1 MTDSTLSAESG
12 LNSHLEGLL
21 WGDFSFS
28 PSSFGKFAARNLS
41 QSLCGACVLSDVQ
54 LFCDPL
60 DGSPPGSS
68 VHGILQARILEGVV
82 ISFSRDL
89 PNPGIEPASLMFP
102 ALAGGFFTTSATW
115 EAIYLCALATI
126 YYK

>member
-82 ISFSRDL
+82 ISSSRASNLHLLHWQVDSLVPYKMLLLL
-89 PNPGIEPASLMFP
+89 PPRPQ
-102 ALAGGFFTTSATW
+102 
-115 EAIYLCALATI
+115 
-126 YYK
+126 K